1 VQGKELLGVH
11 SVVFASFGKVVL
23 DLPYFAAM
31 ALVAVAFW
39 RLPSLYRRLKAVRFS
54 ISPYRSVPRSA

>member
-1 VQGKELLGVH
+1 
-11 SVVFASFGKVVL
+11 VFASFGKVVL

-31 ALVAVAFW
+31 ALVAMAFW